1 MSLRRLGIIGCGGIA
16 ELVLSTMAE
25 NLPAPLTQVSIL
37 ASERSIDKAQTLLD
51 RLGGK
56 LAETRTVHTSI
67 AGLLADGPD
76 TVAECAS
83 HTAVRD
89 HGAAILAAGCDFVV
103 ISIGALAD
111 DGLRTQL
118 IDAARRGDQL
128 RAQLIDAARRGGTR
142 LVLPPG
148 AVGGVDALA
157 AAKLSGL
164 ESVVYSG
171 RKPPKAWKG
180 SPAERLLALDTLTA
194 PTIFFEGSARQA
206 ASEYPFNANVAA
218 TLALA
223 GLGLDATQVRLIAD
237 PGVTRNV
244 HEVAVRAGCGD
255 FTVRLEG
262 RPSPANPKTSLMAG
276 YSVARDLI
284 NRAGPMVI

>member
-118 IDAARRGDQL
+118 IDAARRG
-128 RAQLIDAARRGGTR
+128 GTR

-171 RKPPKAWKG
+171 RKP
-180 SPAERLLALDTLTA
+180 
-194 PTIFFEGSARQA
+194 
-206 ASEYPFNANVAA
+206 A

>member
-16 ELVLSTMAE
+16 ELVLTTLADK
-25 NLPAPLTQVSIL
+25 LAAPLAQVSLL
-37 ASERSIDKAQTLLD
+37 ASERSIDKARSLLD
-51 RLGGK
+51 SLGDK
-56 LAETRTVHTSI
+56 LADARSVHSDI
-67 AGLLADGPD
+67 AGLLADRPD
-76 TVAECAS
+76 VVAECAS
-83 HTAVRD
+83 HGAVRD
-89 HGAAILAAGCDFVV
+89 HGAAILQAGCDFVV

-111 DGLRTQL
+111 DGLRSQL
-118 IDAARRGDQL
+118 VDAAK
-128 RAQLIDAARRGGTR
+128 RGGAR
-142 LVLPPG
+142 LALPPG

-157 AAKLSGL
+157 AARLSGL

-180 SPAERLLALDTLTA
+180 SPAEKLLALDTLTA
-194 PTIFFEGSARQA
+194 PAIFFEGSARQA
-206 ASEYPFNANVAA
+206 AREYPFNANVAA

-237 PGVTRNV
+237 PGISRNV
-244 HEVAVRAGCGD
+244 HEVAVRSGCGD

-262 RPSPANPKTSLMAG
+262 RPSPSNPKTSLMAG

>member
-1 MSLRRLGIIGCGGIA
+1 MSLRLLGIIGCGGIA
-16 ELVLSTMAE
+16 ELVLSTLAD
-25 NLPAPLTQVSIL
+25 NLSTPLAQVSML
-37 ASERSIDKAQTLLD
+37 ASERSAAKARALLD
-51 RLGGK
+51 RLGDR
-56 LAETRTVHTSI
+56 LAKTRNVHNGI
-67 AGLLADGPD
+67 ASLLADRPD
-76 TVAECAS
+76 AVAECAS
-83 HTAVRD
+83 HVAVRD

-103 ISIGALAD
+103 ISIGALSD
-111 DGLRTQL
+111 DNLRS
-118 IDAARRGDQL
+118 
-128 RAQLIDAARRGGTR
+128 QLIDAARRGGAR

-180 SPAERLLALDTLTA
+180 SPAEELLALDSLTE
-194 PTIFFEGSARQA
+194 PTIFFEGSARTA
-206 ASEYPFNANVAA
+206 ASDYPFNANVAA

-237 PGVTRNV
+237 PDITRNV
-244 HEVAVRAGCGD
+244 HEVAVRSRCGD

-276 YSVARDLI
+276 YSVARDLL